1 MSCMTRREFLKMT
14 GSAMACL
21 SAGTYMRNAMASG
34 TNSNSS
40 KPNVLLIVADDLG
53 YSDLGC
59 YGSEIDTPN
68 LNKLASEGVKMTS
81 FYSTGRCCPS
91 RASILTGL
99 YSHRA
104 GLGYMVSNLGQPGYR
119 GRIADDAVTIGQALQ
134 LADYRTFISG
144 KWHLGTNDPTQ
155 YGFEEFFGTLVSAQ
169 TFWDPNHFV
178 RLPRGHNVRQYEEGE
193 FYGTNALT
201 DYAIDFINEGRKTPD
216 KPWFLY
222 LAYNSPHFPLH
233 APKEDIAKYADKYE
247 VGWDEIR
254 EKRHAKMKELGI
266 ISEDTKLTPR
276 SPYTNWGEVET
287 KQNPAWKDL
296 PEDRRKDLAR
306 RMAIFAAMVDVMDRN
321 IGRLITD
328 LKNNNELENTLIIF
342 ISDNGACA
350 EWDPI
355 GFDGR
360 TGPDNI
366 LHTGEQIDAMGSAG
380 TYHSV
385 GSGWANAS
393 NTPWRLYKHYNHE
406 GGISSPCIVHWPAGL
421 KRQGEID
428 RRPSHLIDL
437 MPTILEAA
445 NTKYPNEFN
454 GHSTAPLAGVSMLP
468 LLRGDEVDERV
479 FFFEHEGNRAIIDG
493 RWKLS
498 ALRGK
503 EWELYDMEKDR
514 TELNDLSSEHPE
526 IVERL
531 DTQWNEWAK
540 ENQVTPLI
548 RNFRVGFLKRPTY

>member
-1 MSCMTRREFLKMT
+1 MV
-14 GSAMACL
+14 
-21 SAGTYMRNAMASG
+21 N
-34 TNSNSS
+34 
-40 KPNVLLIVADDLG
+40 DLG
-53 YSDLGC
+53 Q
-59 YGSEIDTPN
+59 
-68 LNKLASEGVKMTS
+68 
-81 FYSTGRCCPS
+81 R
-91 RASILTGL
+91 
-99 YSHRA
+99 
-104 GLGYMVSNLGQPGYR
+104 GYR

-144 KWHLGTNDPTQ
+144 KWHLGTNDPTK

-169 TFWDPNHFV
+169 TFWDANQYT
-178 RLPRGHNVRQYEEGE
+178 RLPRGHNVRKYDEGK

-233 APKEDIAKYADKYE
+233 APKEDIAKYADKYKI
-247 VGWDEIR
+247 GWDEIR
-254 EKRHAKMKELGI
+254 QKRHEKMKELGV
-266 ISEDTKLTPR
+266 ISKDTKLTPR
-276 SPYTNWGEVET
+276 SPYTNWGETET

-296 PEDRRKDLAR
+296 PEDRQKDLAQ

-328 LKNNNELENTLIIF
+328 LKNNNELDNTLIIF

-350 EWDPI
+350 EWDPY

-360 TGPDNI
+360 TGPNNI
-366 LHTGEQIDAMGSAG
+366 LHRGDQIDTMGGPG

-406 GGISSPCIVHWPAGL
+406 GGISGPCIVHWPAGL
-421 KRQGEID
+421 KRQGDID
-428 RRPSHLIDL
+428 NRPSHIIDL

-445 NTKYPNEFN
+445 QATCPNELN
-454 GHSTAPLAGVSMLP
+454 GLKTAPLAGESMLP
-468 LLRGDEVDERV
+468 ILRGTKVEERV
-479 FFFEHEGNRAIIDG
+479 MCFEHEGNRAIIDG

-498 ALRGK
+498 ALRNQP
-503 EWELYDMEKDR
+503 WELYDLGNDR
-514 TELNDLSSEHPE
+514 TELVNLALEHPE
-526 IVERL
+526 IVTRL
-531 DTQWNEWAK
+531 DKEWNTWAE
-540 ENQVTPLI
+540 ENFVTPLI
-548 RNFRVGFLKRPTY
+548 KNFRVPFLKPAL